1 MISFILLVYK
11 VLELSYK
18 VCPKCQSE
26 MQWSRHYGI
35 LKSEKVSLFGGQ
47 LFDLAMICSKC
58 GFIEFY
64 LDSDSL
70 KKLQK
75 EVKSD
80 W

>member
-1 MISFILLVYK
+1 MK
-11 VLELSYK
+11 
-18 VCPKCQSE
+18 
-26 MQWSRHYGI
+26 WSRHYGI
-35 LKSEKVSLFGGQ
+35 LKSEKASIFGGQ
-47 LFDLAMICSKC
+47 LVDLAMICSKC
-58 GFIEFY
+58 GFVEFY

>member
-1 MISFILLVYK
+1 MK
-11 VLELSYK
+11 LSH
-18 VCPKCQSE
+18 
-26 MQWSRHYGI
+26 HYGI
-35 LKSEKVSLFGGQ
+35 LKSEKPSLFGGE

-75 EVKSD
+75 KVKSD
-80 W
+80 WG